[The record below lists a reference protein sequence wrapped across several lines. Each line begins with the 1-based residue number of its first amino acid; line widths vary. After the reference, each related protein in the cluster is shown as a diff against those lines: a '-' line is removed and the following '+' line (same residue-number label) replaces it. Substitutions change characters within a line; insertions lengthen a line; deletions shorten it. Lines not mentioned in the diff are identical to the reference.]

1 MRQNFIQRISVSKIV
16 VLLGAIVAPLILLG
30 VDFNYGILILDFI
43 LIYAVAVSG
52 LDIVFGYSGQ
62 ISLGHAAY
70 FAIGAYGSAL
80 LHEYAGIPVIFSM
93 IISAVLAALIG
104 IVIAYPASRLRNHFL
119 ALATIAFGEI
129 VYQLVAQSPGQI
141 TGNFLGLFTDPVN
154 LFGFELDTNMRF
166 YYFGLVVLVIFL
178 LLKTNLV
185 ESRTG
190 RALIAIRENAAAADG
205 MGINVTRYKVTG
217 FAFSALY
224 CAFAGGMYT
233 HLVEFISPETFVFR
247 QSVMFMTMLLFGGM
261 GSLWGPIIGVSA
273 VTLLNEGLRS
283 AEEYQ
288 MFIYGALMLLVIIA
302 LPGGIFG
309 KAKQLVDNM
318 KSRRAEKNANGD

>member
-1 MRQNFIQRISVSKIV
+1 MRQNLIQKIGIPQIV
-16 VLLGAIVAPLILLG
+16 VVLIAIVAPLILTG
-30 VDFNYGILILDFI
+30 VNFSYGILILNFM
-43 LIYAVAVSG
+43 LVYVVAVSG

-70 FAIGAYGSAL
+70 YAIGAYGSVM
-80 LHEYAGIPVIFSM
+80 LHEYVGIPVIFSM
-93 IISAVLAALIG
+93 IISAVAASLIG

-141 TGNFLGLFTDPVN
+141 TGNFLGFFTDPVN
-154 LFGFELDTNMRF
+154 LFGFEFDSNMSF
-166 YYFGLVVLVIFL
+166 YYFGLVVVVIFL

-185 ESRTG
+185 KSRTG
-190 RALIAIRENAAAADG
+190 RALIAIRENSAAADG
-205 MGINVTRYKVTG
+205 MGINVTLYKVIG

-224 CAFAGGMYT
+224 CGFAGGMYA
-233 HLVEFISPETFVFR
+233 HMVQFISPETFMYR

-261 GSLWGPIIGVSA
+261 GNLWGPIIGVIT
-273 VTLLNEGLRS
+273 VTLLNEGLR
-283 AEEYQ
+283 ALEEYQ
-288 MFIYGALMLLVIIA
+288 LFIYGALMLLVIIA

-309 KAKQLVDNM
+309 KVKQLVDNT
-318 KSRRAEKNANGD
+318 KSRRAQKNADVH